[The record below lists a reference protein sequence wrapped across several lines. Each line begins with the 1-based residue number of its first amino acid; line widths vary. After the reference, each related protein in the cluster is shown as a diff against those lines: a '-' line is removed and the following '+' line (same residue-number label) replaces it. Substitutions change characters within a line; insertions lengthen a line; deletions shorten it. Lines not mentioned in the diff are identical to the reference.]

1 MATVSNKRELPGKGF
16 FAWSAIVMAGIVAF
30 SFPLTYYL
38 PIVSGTH
45 RFQTLHHL
53 HALAFFGWMALYVW
67 QTQLVARGQVARHR
81 EIGLVGF
88 ALTGTLIPLGIWM
101 AKRAAEIRLTAGA
114 SRPYEF
120 TWYNF
125 VDITLFAV
133 LMVASMVLVTRRKD
147 WHRRLTFVAALCL
160 VAPAATRWTFKFPLP
175 PLPLDIFV
183 YLVLDPFLVALAL
196 YDRKTLGRVHSATLT
211 CIAILL
217 PLQVS
222 SAWIARSAW
231 WNTIAPG
238 LVGAP

>member
-1 MATVSNKRELPGKGF
+1 MA
-16 FAWSAIVMAGIVAF
+16 
-30 SFPLTYYL
+30 
-38 PIVSGTH
+38 
-45 RFQTLHHL
+45 Q
-53 HALAFFGWMALYVW
+53 
-67 QTQLVARGQVARHR
+67 
-81 EIGLVGF
+81 
-88 ALTGTLIPLGIWM
+88 
-101 AKRAAEIRLTAGA
+101 RAAEIRLTAGA

-160 VAPAATRWTFKFPLP
+160 VAPAATRWTLKFPMP

-183 YLVLDPFLVALAL
+183 YLVMDPFLIALAL
-196 YDRKTLGRVHSATLT
+196 YDRKTLGRVHPATLT

-231 WNTIAPG
+231 WDAIAPG